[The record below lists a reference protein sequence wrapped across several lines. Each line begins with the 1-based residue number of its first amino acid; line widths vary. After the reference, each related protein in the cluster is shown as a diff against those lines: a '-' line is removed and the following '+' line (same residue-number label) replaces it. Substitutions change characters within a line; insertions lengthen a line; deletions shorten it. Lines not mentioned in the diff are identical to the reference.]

1 MLLAV
6 QLYTV
11 RDLLS
16 KDLKGTLSALKGM
29 GVNHLEGASG
39 YGLKPEE
46 WKSLTDEMGFT
57 VVGGHVG
64 LENLVRSPR
73 AVAEEAKLFGYGCA
87 IVPWATGSGYSGGW
101 KAFAQVLNLL
111 SGQLSLLGVT
121 GGYHNH
127 AHEME
132 LEDGVPA
139 LDVIFGNTDPSLV
152 KAQID
157 VGWVNFGGGDPAAYV
172 KKYASRL
179 NSIHLKDSVRGPE
192 HIDVVAGTGQVDWDA
207 VLGAAFDAGC
217 AYGALEMD
225 NPPGDAL
232 ESVAKSLDFYRS
244 KGVGK

>member
-11 RDLLS
+11 RDLLQ
-16 KDLKGTLSALKGM
+16 KNLKGTLKSLKAM
-29 GVNHLEGASG
+29 GVDHIEGASG
-39 YGLKPEE
+39 YDLKPEE
-46 WKSLTDEMGFT
+46 WKALVGEIGFT

-64 LENLVRSPR
+64 LESLVRSPK
-73 AVAEEAKLFGYGCA
+73 AVAEEAKLLGYGCA
-87 IVPWATGSGYSGGW
+87 IVPWASGKNYPGGW
-101 KAFAQVLNLL
+101 KAFAEVLNLL
-111 SGQLSLLGVT
+111 SAQLQEVGIV

-132 LEDGVPA
+132 LENGIPG
-139 LDVIFGNTDPSLV
+139 LDVLYANTDPALV

-172 KKYASRL
+172 RKYGRRL

-207 VLGAAFDAGC
+207 VLSACFDVGC
-217 AYGALEMD
+217 GYGALEMD
-225 NPPGDAL
+225 NPPGNAL
-232 ESVAKSLDFYRS
+232 ESVSKSLDFYRS
-244 KGVGK
+244 KGVGS